1 MLFVGCNR
9 PCLVPDAV
17 TPFGLQ
23 GRPAVPSKVATT
35 MVVIVWVWHENPAGP
50 LVRGGRR
57 GRYSATVPPCCRLCR
72 SRRCSHPRGRCWAND
87 RYVLE
92 LVDQKGRLGRTAA
105 LAGYSLLLCGRLVS
119 YSEETAFFR
128 FVSKAKPHEA
138 LQVERGREL
147 VRWKCVGV
155 ECAHVLKSV
164 IFGLLVGQFQRLC
177 DLAFINAVKYRAVVH

>member
-1 MLFVGCNR
+1 MVRARIRVDGRLAGGLQRTFTSKMHNMPGTPKKRAARSNR
-9 PCLVPDAV
+9 PFGWLLVL
-17 TPFGLQ
+17 TLGL
-23 GRPAVPSKVATT
+23 P
-35 MVVIVWVWHENPAGP
+35 H
-50 LVRGGRR
+50 
-57 GRYSATVPPCCRLCR
+57 
-72 SRRCSHPRGRCWAND
+72 
-87 RYVLE
+87 
-92 LVDQKGRLGRTAA
+92 
-105 LAGYSLLLCGRLVS
+105 GRLVS